1 MKHLA
6 QNMISIELRAP
17 YLKRQ
22 QKKLKEAL
30 RRPGISAE
38 ERKFLLQLLD
48 GLGKPK
54 EYLEDAVPPPGAIDP
69 GPMPPVE
76 IELELD
82 EMNFEN
88 LSTIPHTKLYLYAQQ
103 EGLEVKPGDTKA
115 VIVKKILTA
124 TQGEKR

>member
-22 QKKLKEAL
+22 EKRLKEAL
-30 RRPGISAE
+30 RRPGIRAE
-38 ERKFLLQLLD
+38 ERTLLLQLLD
-48 GLGKPK
+48 RLGKPK
-54 EYLEDAVPPPGAIDP
+54 EYLEDESPPPGAIDP

-76 IELELD
+76 IELDLD

-88 LSTIPHTKLYLYAQQ
+88 LSTIPHAKLYLYAQQ
-103 EGLEVKPGDTKA
+103 KGLEVKPGDTKA
-115 VIVKKILTA
+115 VIVKTILTA
-124 TQGEKR
+124 TQGEER